1 MKKITVNKTRILTAA
16 AALVAVFSLAGCG
29 STAVK
34 EVPQPAETSRSEEA
48 TLETAA
54 PEATATPAPTPDVV
68 VPTSVTLEQEGG
80 ILNNGMTWT
89 LHATVLPE
97 DAADKTITWTSAD
110 ESVATIDDS
119 GVITTHAPGQTT
131 ITAGG
136 VSTTYNL
143 VVQEVVKCSYCGG
156 TGHTADTCAVKK
168 TAEQQ
173 AAAVI
178 AQQQAAAQAAEQAAA
193 QAAEQPA
200 AEAAQP
206 ADPGYEVDW
215 AGRRIYYQGDAD
227 IPEGGVV
234 QRPDGSRYI
243 KGPRCV
249 IFGYDTCPEDTDPSL
264 PGNTPF
270 TGDCV
275 FCGDFGHDVYHCP
288 ILDELESSEAYQ
300 ELLQNNG

>member
-29 STAVK
+29 SNAVQ
-34 EVPQPAETSRSEEA
+34 EIPRAETSRSEEA
-48 TLETAA
+48 TPETAA
-54 PEATATPAPTPDVV
+54 PEATATPAPTPEPTPAVV

-131 ITAGG
+131 ITAASTAGG

-156 TGHTADTCAVKK
+156 TGHTSDTCAVKK

-173 AAAVI
+173 AAAVV
-178 AQQQAAAQAAEQAAA
+178 AQQQAAAQSAEQAAAA

-200 AEAAQP
+200 
-206 ADPGYEVDW
+206 DPGYAVTAKGD
-215 AGRRIYYQGDAD
+215 RIYPEGSPD

-234 QRPDGSRYI
+234 QRPDGTFYV
-243 KGPRCV
+243 KGPRNV
-249 IFGYDTCPEDTDPSL
+249 IFGYEEGEPDPNM
-264 PGNTPF
+264 PPW

-288 ILDELESSEAYQ
+288 ILDAQ
-300 ELLQNNG
+300 ENPDAFLMD